1 MKEEKCAYASGFQVI
16 CQPSELS
23 SNPKWSL
30 PLFQVIVQ
38 VSIHMMWW
46 IAHNQHSINELRAHR
61 WALSIEIGK
70 SKGSWSNKV
79 VTSSFFLKLFLGTY
93 FDSLYK
99 YTAFVRILCVET
111 SAKAW
116 FICRRIDL
124 IQAFHQLSFFCSNAN
139 NSQTNTTGSKTSFV
153 PIFLCVLHL
162 NRLWK
167 RRAN

>member
-99 YTAFVRILCVET
+99 YTAFCTHSVCRNVCWSLVYLQT
-111 SAKAW
+111 NWFNSSLSSAV
-116 FICRRIDL
+116 
-124 IQAFHQLSFFCSNAN
+124 FCSNAN